1 MEQTYTPQQL
11 NDYLTTTLTTAG
23 LEDQANRFVIGPEG
37 TLAYCLF
44 GAGDKQQLSTATST
58 TGTDPRQ
65 KIIDECIA
73 AGDSYITFAN
83 ETADNENLEP
93 VTIDPNNPHNISGE
107 PVTSSNMYKAGI
119 GARVA
124 TFETI
129 DTLVALVKANEGEL
143 RMGYV
148 ATMTTAKQVTNSTN
162 YS

>member
-1 MEQTYTPQQL
+1 
-11 NDYLTTTLTTAG
+11 
-23 LEDQANRFVIGPEG
+23 
-37 TLAYCLF
+37 
-44 GAGDKQQLSTATST
+44 
-58 TGTDPRQ
+58 
-65 KIIDECIA
+65 
-73 AGDSYITFAN
+73 
-83 ETADNENLEP
+83 
-93 VTIDPNNPHNISGE
+93 
-107 PVTSSNMYKAGI
+107 MYKAGI